1 MKKLVVLLLF
11 VMSGVCAQNTAA
23 IKDIKAHQEEQNT
36 QFMTKGESPLTE
48 TDRKHFK
55 GLEFFNID
63 LNYRVEATF
72 VRIENESPF
81 KMMTSTDRLPEYV
94 KYGELHFDLNNKKL
108 QLNVYQNTK
117 LIENPEYKDYLF
129 IPFTDETNGETSY
142 GGGRYVDFKIPTS
155 NKVTL
160 DFNKAYNPYCSYSSR
175 YSCPIPPKEN
185 HLEIAINAGVKAYNK
200 HH

>member
-1 MKKLVVLLLF
+1 MKNLVVLLLF
-11 VMSGVCAQNTAA
+11 VMSGVYAQDNKA
-23 IKDIKAHQEEQNT
+23 IKDVKTHQEEQNT

-55 GLEFFNID
+55 GLEFFTID

-81 KMMTSTDRLPEYV
+81 KMVTSTDRLPEYV
-94 KYGELHFDLNNKKL
+94 KYGELHFNLNDKKL

-155 NKVTL
+155 NKVIL
-160 DFNKAYNPYCSYSSR
+160 DFNKAYNPYCSYSGR

-185 HLEIAINAGVKAYNK
+185 HLEIAVNAGVKAYTK
-200 HH
+200 H